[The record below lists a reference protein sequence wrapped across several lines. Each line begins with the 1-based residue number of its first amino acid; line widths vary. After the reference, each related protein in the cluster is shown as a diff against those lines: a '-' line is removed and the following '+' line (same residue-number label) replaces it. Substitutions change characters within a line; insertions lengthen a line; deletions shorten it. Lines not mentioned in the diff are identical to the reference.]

1 MKLLLILLNVFSILS
16 LILAQKTQKYSEEEC
31 QVYNSIANKI
41 YNNSKN
47 VSINCCNDDFSQC
60 YNGHITNM

>member
-16 LILAQKTQKYSEEEC
+16 LILAQNTTSKEEC
-31 QVYNSIANKI
+31 QVCNSIANKI

-47 VSINCCNDDFSQC
+47 VTMYVMMTSANVTMDILQICNV
-60 YNGHITNM
+60 